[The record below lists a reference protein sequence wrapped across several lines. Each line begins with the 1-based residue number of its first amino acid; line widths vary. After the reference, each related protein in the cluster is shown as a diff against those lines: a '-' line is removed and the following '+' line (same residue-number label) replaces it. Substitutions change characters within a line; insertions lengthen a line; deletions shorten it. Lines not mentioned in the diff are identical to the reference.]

1 MKAAIVLS
9 FSEEVL
15 LVLLASSNNAANSSS
30 ILISV
35 SFPPIAARCVP
46 PDSGYAP
53 PAAPDIFLLRSVG
66 SCASRG
72 RKAAPQA
79 LPPEGL
85 ADGSAAAG
93 RCSACALPL

>member
-35 SFPPIAARCVP
+35 SFPPIVTVILFVFSFR
-46 PDSGYAP
+46 
-53 PAAPDIFLLRSVG
+53 LLDMDLL
-66 SCASRG
+66 
-72 RKAAPQA
+72 A
-79 LPPEGL
+79 LYFWIL
-85 ADGSAAAG
+85 YKMKKQQVNI
-93 RCSACALPL
+93 

>member
-35 SFPPIAARCVP
+35 SFPPIVTV
-46 PDSGYAP
+46 
-53 PAAPDIFLLRSVG
+53 ILLILSISKFVFSFRLLDMDLL
-66 SCASRG
+66 
-72 RKAAPQA
+72 A
-79 LPPEGL
+79 LYFWIL
-85 ADGSAAAG
+85 YKMKKQQVNI
-93 RCSACALPL
+93 

>member
-35 SFPPIAARCVP
+35 SFPPIVTVILLILSISKFSLICVL
-46 PDSGYAP
+46 
-53 PAAPDIFLLRSVG
+53 FRLLDMDLL
-66 SCASRG
+66 
-72 RKAAPQA
+72 A
-79 LPPEGL
+79 LYFWIL
-85 ADGSAAAG
+85 YKMKKQQVNI
-93 RCSACALPL
+93 